1 MKSSLR
7 FIFSFLLA
15 TSIFSQ
21 SMAQDLPKGNE
32 TGNRLAP
39 AEALSKM
46 IKEETVFKIDKEH
59 DRCPSIIQLQQ
70 FDGSGFANGRKAEK
84 DDIPFRLGGYKEEKN
99 RMDYDHFT
107 HENYHFIFK
116 PKLKGKSKNF
126 SDGCSIAGG
135 IACRSDYQI
144 TGKDSVQFEGSARI
158 YMLAGIISADTSVDV
173 NPEKKTVTYTFKAND
188 IDDVVCQY
196 SVAPLGTKSKVT
208 TFNVQ
213 KAADNLAYE
222 KSMKVNDTNRSSVK
236 ENEQRFPASDKAAS
250 KTQSK

>member
-1 MKSSLR
+1 MKSSAL
-7 FIFSFLLA
+7 IFSFLLT
-15 TSIFSQ
+15 TSLFSH

-39 AEALSKM
+39 SEALSKM
-46 IKEETVFKIDKEH
+46 IKEETVFKIDKEY

-107 HENYHFIFK
+107 HGNYHFIFK

-144 TGKDSVQFEGSARI
+144 TGKHSVQFEGSARI
-158 YMLAGIISADTSVDV
+158 YMLAGVISADSLVEV

-196 SVAPLGTKSKVT
+196 SVAPSETKSKVAA
-208 TFNVQ
+208 FNTQ
-213 KAADNLAYE
+213 REAEELAYE
-222 KSMKVNDTNRSSVK
+222 ESMKVNNTSRSSVK
-236 ENEQRFPASDKAAS
+236 EVDQRSPAANSPAS